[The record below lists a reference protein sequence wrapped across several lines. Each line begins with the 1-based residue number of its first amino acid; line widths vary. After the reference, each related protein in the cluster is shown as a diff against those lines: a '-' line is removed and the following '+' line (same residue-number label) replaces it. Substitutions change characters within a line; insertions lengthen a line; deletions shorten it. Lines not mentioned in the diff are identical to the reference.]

1 MVFWSVYLEF
11 GAVFFVFKVLCS
23 GVCLGTLGCV
33 FGILECAFE
42 ILGIIFCIRD
52 CVFWSVSLRGVYLEF
67 GGMKL
72 VYEGVLW
79 YWVFVFHMWG
89 CVLYFVRVSFQK
101 NPKNQMLSK
110 I

>member
-1 MVFWSVYLEF
+1 MQF
-11 GAVFFVFKVLCS
+11 GAVFFVFEVLYF
-23 GVCLGTLGCV
+23 GVCLAILGCV

-52 CVFWSVSLRGVYLEF
+52 CVFWSVSLRGVYLVF

-79 YWVFVFHMWG
+79 YWVFVFHIWG